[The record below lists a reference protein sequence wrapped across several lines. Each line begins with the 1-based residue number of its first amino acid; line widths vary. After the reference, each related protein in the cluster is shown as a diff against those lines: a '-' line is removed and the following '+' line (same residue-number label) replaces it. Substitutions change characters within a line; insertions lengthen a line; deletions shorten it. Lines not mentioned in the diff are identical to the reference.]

1 MSVDDAVS
9 PSIGRGNLPGTPLV
23 GSHLRLS
30 AVDHLRGLVMVVMV
44 LDHTRDFFM
53 NSQIDPTDLSKTT
66 LPLFFTRWVTH
77 YCAPVFVF
85 LAGTGA
91 FLAGARGKSRG
102 QLSLFLLTRGLW
114 LIVLEL
120 TAVKLG
126 WYFRLDYSFVLLT
139 VLWAIG
145 GAMVVLSAL
154 VFLPVPMVAAVG
166 LAIVVGHNLWD
177 GAPPSGVL
185 GALLRPTGFQPA
197 EGVNILV
204 AYSLIPWTGVM
215 ACGYGFGSLMLLKHR
230 VRRRTVLVLG
240 AVLTIGFV
248 LVRGFNHYGDPR
260 PWVPQPHWSMSVASF
275 LNCQK
280 YPPSLDYLLMTLGP
294 ALMLLAW
301 FDRPAGVVGRQL
313 IILGRVP
320 LFYYLLQWYIIH
332 ALAVVFAILR
342 GDPTA
347 WLFKD
352 APFQS
357 PPGYGFGLPIVY
369 GMWALAVVLLY
380 FPCRWFA
387 ALKQRRRDPWLS
399 YL

>member
-1 MSVDDAVS
+1 MSVDNAVS
-9 PSIGRGNLPGTPLV
+9 PTVGRASPDTPLA

-44 LDHTRDFFM
+44 LDHTREFFM
-53 NSQIDPTDLSKTT
+53 NSRIDPTDLSRTT
-66 LPLFFTRWVTH
+66 LALFFTRWITH

-91 FLAGARGKSRG
+91 FLAGARGKSRA

-114 LIVLEL
+114 LIILEL
-120 TAVKLG
+120 TVVKLA
-126 WYFRLDYSFVLLT
+126 WHFRLDYSFVLLA

-145 GAMVVLSAL
+145 GAMIVLSAL
-154 VFLPVPMVAAVG
+154 VFLPFPVVAAVG
-166 LAIVVGHNLWD
+166 LTIVLGHNLFD
-177 GAPPSGVL
+177 NAPPPGVV

-197 EGVNILV
+197 QGVNILI

-215 ACGYGFGSLMLLKHR
+215 ACGYGFGSLLLLKHQQR
-230 VRRRTVLVLG
+230 QRFIFILG
-240 AVLTIGFV
+240 AILTIGFV
-248 LVRGFNHYGDPR
+248 LLRSINQYGDPR
-260 PWVPQPHWSMSVASF
+260 PWQPQPHWTMSLVSF

-294 ALMLLAW
+294 ALMLLAG
-301 FDRPAGVVGRQL
+301 FDRPAGVVGKHL

-320 LFYYLLQWYIIH
+320 LFFYLLQWFVIH
-332 ALAVVFAILR
+332 ALAILVAVLR

-357 PPGYGFGLPIVY
+357 PPGYGFGLPFVY
-369 GMWALAVVLLY
+369 LMWAIAVFLLY

-387 ALKQRRRDPWLS
+387 ALKQRRRDVWLS
-399 YL
+399 YF